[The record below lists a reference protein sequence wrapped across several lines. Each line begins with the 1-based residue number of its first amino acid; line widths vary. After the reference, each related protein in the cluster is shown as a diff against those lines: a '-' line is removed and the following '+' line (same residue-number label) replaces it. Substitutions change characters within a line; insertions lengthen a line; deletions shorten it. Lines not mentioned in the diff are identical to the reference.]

1 MRLKNWGKLLLILI
15 IAGVLG
21 IAGMPADSKE
31 FVRDVPVVG
40 AYLADSKIS
49 LGLDLQGGTHL
60 DYRVV
65 TAGVREADIDAI
77 VAGVQEVL
85 ERRVN
90 GIGVSEPNIFEST
103 VADERHIIV
112 ELAGIKDVEEAK
124 AIVGKTIQLEFKE
137 QKTEQ
142 DPAEAAKITAK
153 ADAFLAAAR
162 AEPAQFEVLFE
173 DYEAKPRIA
182 MEVQQEW
189 VWTNDLSGAFA
200 QLAAGEAGVIHPQ
213 LIAPSETDY
222 FITTQGQVA
231 LREGSYV
238 AKLLEKETGVERV
251 IEEAEQRK
259 ASHILIAFAG
269 AERADDTVTRSEED
283 AQALAQDVLARA
295 TDGDFAALAA
305 EYSDGPSAEKGGDL
319 GFFGRG
325 QMTPAFEDAVFDAT
339 ETGLIDRV
347 IRTSF
352 GYHIIAL
359 NEIQAATSE
368 TTVEDRVKLA
378 KAFFS
383 TAPDGWQS
391 TALTGQHFRRAD
403 VGSDQTTMRPI
414 VNLYFTD
421 VAVADNSVNWWELV
435 WYLVALAAGLVGA
448 SYLLGLLFAEGK
460 QKTLKKDIAIVILS
474 AAVLAGA
481 IYGIGETS
489 QSATDAEKVAAE
501 IAAANDGATISET
514 DQAGIDLFAELTK
527 RNVGKPMAI
536 FLDGEPI
543 IDGDPYT
550 PGRQDYAP
558 TVQTEITNGQA
569 VITGLASYEE
579 ANQLAQNLNTGAI
592 PAPIKLVGQY
602 TIGAT
607 LGSAA
612 LATSLSAG
620 ALGLVIVMVFMT
632 LYYRLPGII
641 ASIALVIYGIVLL
654 FLVQSFGVV
663 LTLAGVAGVILSI
676 GMAVDANI
684 LIFER
689 LKEELKLGKPLN
701 VAVEDGFARAWTSIR
716 DSNVSSLIT
725 TAILYYFGSSIIQG
739 FALMLAIG
747 ILVSM
752 FTAITVT
759 RAFLRVMSGRRM
771 AKASW
776 LFG

>member
-1 MRLKNWGKLLLILI
+1 MRLKHWGKLLLILI

-21 IAGMPADSKE
+21 IAGMPADQKA

-40 AYLADSKIS
+40 AYLADSKVN

-65 TAGVREADIDAI
+65 TAGVRESDVDAI

-90 GIGVSEPNIFEST
+90 GLGVSEPHIFEST

-142 DPAEAAKITAK
+142 DPAEAEKITTK
-153 ADAFLAAAR
+153 ARSFLAAALT
-162 AEPAQFEVLFE
+162 EPDSFDTLFG
-173 DYEAKPRIA
+173 DYESKPRITI
-182 MEVQQEW
+182 ETNTDW
-189 VWTNDLSGAFA
+189 VWAKDLPGEFA
-200 QLAAGEAGVIHPQ
+200 QLAAGSAGTVHPQ
-213 LIAPSETDY
+213 LIAPGAGDY

-238 AKLLEKETGVERV
+238 AKLLEKETSVERLT
-251 IEEAEQRK
+251 EEAEQRK
-259 ASHILIAFAG
+259 ASHILISFAG
-269 AERADDTVTRSEED
+269 AERADEAVTRTEEE
-283 AQALAQDVLARA
+283 AQTLANEVLAKVA
-295 TDGDFAALAA
+295 DGDFAALAA
-305 EYSDGPSAEKGGDL
+305 EYSDGPSADKGGDL
-319 GFFGRG
+319 GFFARG
-325 QMTPAFEDAVFDAT
+325 QMTPAFEDAVFNAA
-339 ETGLIDRV
+339 EIGAINRV

-352 GYHIIAL
+352 GYHIIQL

-368 TTVEDRVKLA
+368 TTIEDRVKLA

-391 TALTGQHFRRAD
+391 TALTGQHFRQANAAF
-403 VGSDQTTMRPI
+403 DQTTGKPLVEI
-414 VNLYFTD
+414 SFTE
-421 VAVADNSVNWWELV
+421 VAVADNAVNWWELV
-435 WYLVALAAGLVGA
+435 WYLVALAAGITCA

-460 QKTLKKDIAIVILS
+460 QKTMKKDIVIVIFS
-474 AAVLAGA
+474 ALVLAGA
-481 IYGIGETS
+481 LYGISQTG
-489 QSATDAEKVAAE
+489 QSAAEKDAARSE
-501 IAAANDGATISET
+501 LAAANEQTTISET
-514 DQAGIDLFAELTK
+514 DQTGVDLFAELTK
-527 RNVGKPMAI
+527 RNIGKPMAI

-543 IDGDPYT
+543 IDGDPYA

-558 TVQTEITNGQA
+558 TVQTEITNGRA
-569 VITGLASYEE
+569 VITGLSSIKE

-607 LGSAA
+607 LGEAA
-612 LATSLSAG
+612 LTTSLAAG
-620 ALGLVIVMVFMT
+620 VLGLIIVMVFMI

-641 ASIALVIYGIVLL
+641 ASIALVIYGIVLM

-689 LKEELKLGKPLN
+689 LKEELRLGKPLN

-725 TAILYYFGSSIIQG
+725 TVILYYFGSSIIQG

-747 ILVSM
+747 IIVSM

-771 AKASW
+771 ARNPW